1 MTGDGGQM
9 DGVAEVPVVPVVPVA
24 AEALAE
30 DVDGSYQK

>member
-1 MTGDGGQM
+1 V
-9 DGVAEVPVVPVVPVA
+9 VAEAPVVPVVPVVPVA